1 MVLAGAAA
9 ALTTCFWLE
18 AVVVLLLEEEELLV
32 LLLEE
37 ELLEVELS
45 FLSSVFFSKMAE
57 APARA
62 RSPYLETSTDL
73 VPALTTNL
81 SALPFLG

>member
-1 MVLAGAAA
+1 M
-9 ALTTCFWLE
+9 
-18 AVVVLLLEEEELLV
+18 VLLLEEEEV

-62 RSPYLETSTDL
+62 RSPYLETLTLL
-73 VPALTTNL
+73 VPAATVNL
-81 SALPFLG
+81 SALPFLGWT